1 MFTPEQERMLLFAAV
16 TPDKV
21 ICWMKTKCFDRCDR
35 LQWEDETIM
44 LQKPAGGYWSVVG
57 KWSGSVWKHG
67 CSFTN
72 VMLLSALHHCF
83 SAASQSLFFSPPPP
97 LPLALLSYPAL
108 CWHEKKGGG
117 CQTNRQVT
125 HFQIL
130 QVCGCVANMHYG
142 YGKVKSPGSECQPVM
157 SPEV

>member
-1 MFTPEQERMLLFAAV
+1 MFTPAQERMLLFAAVPCV

-21 ICWMKTKCFDRCDR
+21 ICWMKTKCFDCCDR
-35 LQWEDETIM
+35 LQWEDEAIM

-67 CSFTN
+67 CSVTN

-97 LPLALLSYPAL
+97 LPPLSIIISCTLLAWGKKEEAARSADRSHTPHFIGVCVDVYDWRCGDINLFVHCGDPLSL
-108 CWHEKKGGG
+108 
-117 CQTNRQVT
+117 
-125 HFQIL
+125 
-130 QVCGCVANMHYG
+130 
-142 YGKVKSPGSECQPVM
+142 
-157 SPEV
+157 